1 MDQGM
6 ELKGNA
12 RKVQDELKQMG
23 VKLQVVELPQ
33 TTRTAQNAADAIG
46 CEIGQIVKSI
56 ILRTKM
62 SSRALCVLTSGTNQ
76 VDEKKV
82 ERWIGEPIK
91 MADPDFVKNATG
103 FSIGGVA
110 PVGHS
115 NPIITLIDE
124 DLLNYAEIW
133 AAAGTPNAVFRL
145 TPMELLRITR
155 SIAIRVAKEDENQ

>member
-1 MDQGM
+1 MDQEM

-12 RKVQDELKQMG
+12 REVQDELKQMG
-23 VKLQVVELPQ
+23 VKLQVLELPQ

-56 ILRTKM
+56 IMRTKM

-76 VDEKKV
+76 VDEQKV
-82 ERWIGEPIK
+82 ERWIGEPVK
-91 MADPDFVKNATG
+91 MADPDFVKKATG

-145 TPMELLRITR
+145 TPMDLLRITR
-155 SIAIRVAKEDENQ
+155 SIAIRVAKEDENE